1 MRVLSGEM
9 MRDVVIIRDDVMD
22 FASVFLWQTE

>member
-9 MRDVVIIRDDVMD
+9 MRDVVIIRDVMD